1 MGKSL
6 IMDNQNNFEHK
17 NLNLKRILIIG
28 SGGREHAIGWK
39 FQQDFQKKGE
49 ALELFFT
56 PGNAGTAQIGT
67 NVSLKSLEEMRDFA
81 KQENIDLT
89 FVGPEVE
96 LADGVVDLFQE
107 AGLEIFGPNQ
117 KAAQLEAS
125 KAFAKDFMAKHGVKT
140 AAYKNFQ
147 GPMLAIEYL
156 ESQEFPIVVK
166 ASGLAA
172 GKGVIICQDFEEAKA
187 AILDIMEDKSFG
199 DAGVEVVIEEYLEGF
214 EASILS
220 IFNGKEIVPFVSAK
234 DHKKI
239 GEGETGLNTGGMGV
253 VAPNPLFN
261 QEHFKVFE
269 SDILEPTLKGLIAD
283 DLLFSG
289 IIFFGLMITP
299 KGVYLLE
306 YNLRM
311 GDPETQTTLPLL
323 ESDLYQ
329 IISKSNKGESFELS
343 FSNRQACCVVMVS
356 GGYPGNYEK
365 GYEIRG
371 LEKVD
376 CPYFIAG
383 AKEFDGKIVTSGG
396 RVINVVGLG
405 ENMDEARKTAYENI
419 KKIHFDYEF
428 YRNDIGLI

>member
-1 MGKSL
+1 MNSNPTTHNSQL
-6 IMDNQNNFEHK
+6 TT
-17 NLNLKRILIIG
+17 RILIIG

-39 FQQDFQKKGE
+39 FAEDFKKKGE

-67 NVSLKSLEEMRDFA
+67 NVALNSLEEIRDFA
-81 KQENIDLT
+81 KKENIDLT

-96 LADGVVDLFQE
+96 LADGVVDLFKE
-107 AGLEIFGPNQ
+107 AGLEIFGPDK

-156 ESQEFPIVVK
+156 ETQEFPIVVK

-187 AILDIMEDKSFG
+187 AVLDIMEDKSFG
-199 DAGVEVVIEEYLEGF
+199 DAGVEVVIEEFLQGF
-214 EASILS
+214 EVSILS
-220 IFNGKEIVPFVSAK
+220 IFNGKAIIPFISAK

-253 VAPNPLFN
+253 IAPNPLFN
-261 QEHFKVFE
+261 EAHFHAFQN
-269 SDILEPTLKGLIAD
+269 DILEPTLRGLIAD

-289 IIFFGLMITP
+289 IIFFGLMVNE
-299 KGVYLLE
+299 KGCYLLE

-323 ESDLYQ
+323 ENDLYE
-329 IISKSNKGESFELS
+329 IITKSNKGESFELN
-343 FSNRQACCVVMVS
+343 FSNQQACCVVMVS
-356 GGYPGNYEK
+356 GGYPNNYEK
-365 GYEIRG
+365 GFEIRG
-371 LEKVD
+371 LENLS

-383 AKEFDGKIVTSGG
+383 AKESDGKVVTSGG

-405 ENMDEARKTAYENI
+405 NTLDEARRVAYENI

-428 YRNDIGLI
+428 YRNDIGIV